1 MHSILSPNVCKFV
14 DAIRAGKKACV
25 LMGMSERPK
34 PANLTRNAARLNNYF
49 SFEIK
54 SAIAASSGLF
64 EAASGASVSCDA
76 AIHLE
81 SEDKRKWPERAPNGV
96 IDP

>member
-1 MHSILSPNVCKFV
+1 MHSILSQNVCKLV

-34 PANLTRNAARLNNYF
+34 RNAHPIDQVPANLTRNATRLNNYF
-49 SFEIK
+49 SFERK

-64 EAASGASVSCDA
+64 EADGSKQLYQNAC
-76 AIHLE
+76 AIA
-81 SEDKRKWPERAPNGV
+81 DVGN
-96 IDP
+96 